1 MQHIYKGKFVDNTT
15 FVDEFGN
22 EYTLQTS
29 NFGGDDSQ
37 GDGESDNTDS
47 NNQDNKESN
56 NNSQSNSDNNDTQS
70 NDNNDNQNDDENDD
84 SSQDNDDIIEPEVG
98 ALFDDVMTGK
108 QYRWNGSGFEE
119 V

>member
-1 MQHIYKGKFVDNTT
+1 MQHIYKGRFVDDTT

-29 NFGGDDSQ
+29 DFGGDSEESSDSQ
-37 GDGESDNTDS
+37 SD
-47 NNQDNKESN
+47 
-56 NNSQSNSDNNDTQS
+56 DNNQS
-70 NDNNDNQNDDENDD
+70 NDNQNSDSQQDSDNQQDSNGDSESDNDNQ
-84 SSQDNDDIIEPEVG
+84 SQDDDDLIEPEVG

-108 QYRWNGSGFEE
+108 QYRWNGNDFEE

>member
-1 MQHIYKGKFVDNTT
+1 MQHIYKGRFVDDTT

-29 NFGGDDSQ
+29 DFGGDSDDNNKGNNQEGDSQ
-37 GDGESDNTDS
+37 SEQENNQSSDKQNSDSQQDSDGNSEGDDS
-47 NNQDNKESN
+47 NQ
-56 NNSQSNSDNNDTQS
+56 
-70 NDNNDNQNDDENDD
+70 
-84 SSQDNDDIIEPEVG
+84 SQDDDDLIEPEVG

-108 QYRWNGSGFEE
+108 QYRWNGNDFEE

>member
-1 MQHIYKGKFVDNTT
+1 MQHIYKGRFVDDTT

-29 NFGGDDSQ
+29 DFGGVSDDSNKGNNQEGDSQSEGNEQDNDAQNNDNPQDSNSQQDSNSDSGGDD
-37 GDGESDNTDS
+37 
-47 NNQDNKESN
+47 NNQ
-56 NNSQSNSDNNDTQS
+56 
-70 NDNNDNQNDDENDD
+70 
-84 SSQDNDDIIEPEVG
+84 SQDDDDLIEPEVG

-108 QYRWNGSGFEE
+108 QYRWNGNDFEE